1 MKKKLNDEEII
12 AALENCNSGFDDM
25 NRHSCATCPYREIE
39 PCGKAQMTDC
49 IDLIRRQ
56 RAEIERLR
64 GDVCPI
70 CGYLL
75 DECQCRYGGSGHPNR
90 DKEREVVLDH
100 LYLLNDKQL
109 KHIINLEK
117 SWRTS
122 YGDNEKKQI
131 VKKLGWENK
140 I

>member
-1 MKKKLNDEEII
+1 MIGDNLNKETEE
-12 AALENCNSGFDDM
+12 LKDNM
-25 NRHSCATCPYREIE
+25 
-39 PCGKAQMTDC
+39 
-49 IDLIRRQ
+49 
-56 RAEIERLR
+56 
-64 GDVCPI
+64 CPI
-70 CGYLL
+70 CRYLL

-90 DKEREVVLDH
+90 SKAREVVLDH

-109 KHIINLEK
+109 KHVINLEK
-117 SWRTS
+117 YWCTS